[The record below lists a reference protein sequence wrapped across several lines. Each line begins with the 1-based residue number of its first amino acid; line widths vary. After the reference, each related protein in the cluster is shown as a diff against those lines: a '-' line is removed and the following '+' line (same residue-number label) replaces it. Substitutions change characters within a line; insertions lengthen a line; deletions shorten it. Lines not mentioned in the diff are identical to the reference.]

1 MRAVCCGH
9 AVGYAGWVV
18 GGQWAGC
25 AYAVHVECSSGA
37 PRLAAVQVVRR
48 GVDVRDETLVV
59 GIHAAAHLVRVRVR
73 VRVRARARARARVRV
88 KGER

>member
-37 PRLAAVQVVRR
+37 PRLAAVQVVRGGVER
-48 GVDVRDETLVV
+48 GDETLVV
-59 GIHAAAHLVRVRVR
+59 DFHEPADVSPQA
-73 VRVRARARARARVRV
+73 
-88 KGER
+88 